1 MAQVKQGRVV
11 TASGQS
17 QSSAFVLG
25 TETLVGLY
33 TPAVLDAAQLKIQAS
48 HDGASFVDVMDGGA
62 ALTVSADASAYIA
75 LSANKFLGAA
85 RVRFVHVNSS
95 GTPVAESAE
104 RVLRPVFRTFE

>member
-33 TPAVLDAAQLKIQAS
+33 TPAALDAVQLKIQAS
-48 HDGASFVDVMDGGA
+48 HDGASFVDVIDEGEA
-62 ALTVSADASAYIA
+62 VTVSADVSAYIA
-75 LSANKFLGAA
+75 LGATKFLGAA
-85 RVRFVHVNSS
+85 QVRFVHVDGG

>member
-33 TPAVLDAAQLKIQAS
+33 TPAALDAAELKIQAS
-48 HDGASFVDVMDGGA
+48 HDGASFVDVMDDGET
-62 ALTVSADASAYIA
+62 LTVSADEGAYIA
-75 LSANKFLGAA
+75 LSPAKFLGAA
-85 RVRFVHVNSS
+85 QVRFVHVNDAGS
-95 GTPVAESAE
+95 PVAESAE
-104 RVLRPVFRTFE
+104 RILRPVFRTFE

>member
-17 QSSAFVLG
+17 QSSAFALG

-33 TPAVLDAAQLKIQAS
+33 TPAALDAAQLKIQAS
-48 HDGASFVDVMDGGA
+48 HDGASFVDVMDEGA
-62 ALTVSADASAYIA
+62 AVTVSADENAYIA
-75 LSANKFLGAA
+75 LSAAKFLGAA
-85 RVRFVHVNSS
+85 RLRFVHVD
-95 GTPVAESAE
+95 GGGAPVAESAE

>member
-25 TETLVGLY
+25 TETLVGVY
-33 TPAVLDAAQLKIQAS
+33 TPAVLSAAQLKIQAS
-48 HDGASFVDVMDGGA
+48 HDGVSFVDVMDDGA
-62 ALTVSADASAYIA
+62 TLTVSADESAYIA
-75 LSANKFLGAA
+75 LNPAKLLGAA
-85 RVRFVHVNSS
+85 QVRFVHVD
-95 GTPVAESAE
+95 GGGVPVAEAAE

>member
-33 TPAVLDAAQLKIQAS
+33 TPAALDAEELKIQAS
-48 HDGASFVDVMDGGA
+48 HDGASFADVIDDGEA
-62 ALTVSADASAYIA
+62 FTVSADEGAYIA
-75 LSANKFLGAA
+75 LSPAKFLGAA
-85 RVRFVHVNSS
+85 QVRFVHLDS
-95 GTPVAESAE
+95 GGAPVAETAE